1 MFNLLVKFVR
11 CEDRRLSQR
20 QSDVLS
26 VWSRRI
32 KRVRRSKLN
41 WARHELKSL
50 AGGFLYTS
58 FIHQENQKKIEK
70 KSQML
75 FKISKLESYDLLI
88 ENETVYVLLYFS
100 QQEESWKC
108 DFKRSTKDL
117 RGVISYTMKIGT
129 WYSFYTNVTFGEIKT
144 SLTFMFHFLNKG
156 LRGIF
161 PLVF

>member
-26 VWSRRI
+26 VWSRRV

-75 FKISKLESYDLLI
+75 FKISKLESCDLLI
-88 ENETVYVLLYFS
+88 ESETMFLLHFS

-108 DFKRSTKDL
+108 DLKRSTQDL
-117 RGVISYTMKIGT
+117 RGVIFYTMKTGT
-129 WYSFYTNVTFGEIKT
+129 WYSFYTNVVERK
-144 SLTFMFHFLNKG
+144 
-156 LRGIF
+156 R
-161 PLVF
+161 PL